1 MRLDINL
8 ATQPYQDARLFWKRW
23 GVVLAGLSLLTILL
37 LYFTISG
44 WISARQDR
52 AMIHQREEQIA
63 ARDQERMQAQALLN
77 APQNRTIRDRSAFL
91 NDVFE
96 RKALSWTQVF
106 EELERVM
113 PGQLHVVSIKP
124 DMTQDNQL
132 ELKLVVAG
140 SSRESAL
147 DLVRKMEASQRFRQ
161 THVESEKAGQS
172 VGTPQDAI
180 QFDISTLY
188 VPETD
193 TGSQGGSH

>member
-23 GVVLAGLSLLTILL
+23 GVVLAGLSLVTILL

-172 VGTPQDAI
+172 VGAPQDAI

>member
-52 AMIHQREEQIA
+52 AMIHQREEQFA

-132 ELKLVVAG
+132 ELKLVVA
-140 SSRESAL
+140 
-147 DLVRKMEASQRFRQ
+147 
-161 THVESEKAGQS
+161 
-172 VGTPQDAI
+172 
-180 QFDISTLY
+180 
-188 VPETD
+188 
-193 TGSQGGSH
+193 